1 MAVSDNT
8 STTKPT
14 MPTGNLGRTP
24 ILPTQGAAARPGEV
38 QRPGVGPSGGLSGE
52 PAPRRSE
59 TQHRTLIVGREI
71 ALSGEIKSCDHLI
84 VEGSVEAN
92 LANCHHIEIAESGL
106 YKGSAAIENAE
117 VRGRFE
123 GTLTVKK
130 RLRIETTG
138 KVSGKISYAEIEIAA
153 GGQLGGEV
161 EVLPPEGAGALPR

>member
-14 MPTGNLGRTP
+14 MPGGNLGRTP
-24 ILPTQGAAARPGEV
+24 ILPTQGTARPAEAP
-38 QRPGVGPSGGLSGE
+38 RPGVGGVSPSGVPSGE
-52 PAPRRSE
+52 AAAAPRRSE

-138 KVSGKISYAEIEIAA
+138 
-153 GGQLGGEV
+153 
-161 EVLPPEGAGALPR
+161 